1 MKLGTIAMFVL
12 LCATV
17 FIRAEKPDDLPG
29 HQQANAIGRKALKA
43 EIEALRVQE
52 VAWRKINWK
61 TCLLDGI
68 RASRKQN
75 KPMVLWVFIDLPVDD
90 KRC

>member
-1 MKLGTIAMFVL
+1 MSVL
-12 LCATV
+12 FCATV

-29 HQQANAIGRKALKA
+29 NQQANAIGRKALKA